1 MMAPPA
7 LCCCWRM
14 LPPWYCRRFS
24 CIRKHHGTTVSTVHC
39 TATAPRMRRHMQP
52 RRNMKTRRHTPGD
65 RASHRSQSPHTGHS
79 EAQA

>member
-24 CIRKHHGTTVSTVHC
+24 CIRKHHGTTVSTVHR
-39 TATAPRMRRHMQP
+39 T
-52 RRNMKTRRHTPGD
+52 
-65 RASHRSQSPHTGHS
+65 S
-79 EAQA
+79 ET

>member
-39 TATAPRMRRHMQP
+39 TSETQQH
-52 RRNMKTRRHTPGD
+52 HTCAGTC
-65 RASHRSQSPHTGHS
+65 SHAET
-79 EAQA
+79 